1 MYLLII
7 LVIFLVLNFLFH
19 LLLQNINRKNLIKN
33 YVVSF
38 ILSTFLFNIYLK
50 FINIEFLQ
58 LVILNLNLIFANIV
72 YLIVIQ
78 SFRSSIQINILKNF
92 KKVKINRIYNKEL
105 DIFNYRINI
114 LKKNRY
120 VKKNKKDLIYLNNL
134 FLDITYLIFFLGK
147 KIYNEKFD

>member
-33 YVVSF
+33 FVVSF
-38 ILSTFLFNIYLK
+38 ILSTSLFNIYLK

>member
-7 LVIFLVLNFLFH
+7 LVIFLLLNFLLH
-19 LLLQNINRKNLIKN
+19 VLLQNINRKKLIKN
-33 YVVSF
+33 YVISF
-38 ILSTFLFNIYLK
+38 ILIIFLFNLCLR
-50 FINIEFLQ
+50 FISVEFLQ
-58 LVILNLNLIFANIV
+58 LIILNLNLIFASIV

-92 KKVKINRIYNKEL
+92 KKVKINRIKNKEI

-114 LKKNRY
+114 LKKNGCI
-120 VKKNKKDLIYLNNL
+120 KQNKKKIIYINN
-134 FLDITYLIFFLGK
+134 FLLDVTYLIFFLGK